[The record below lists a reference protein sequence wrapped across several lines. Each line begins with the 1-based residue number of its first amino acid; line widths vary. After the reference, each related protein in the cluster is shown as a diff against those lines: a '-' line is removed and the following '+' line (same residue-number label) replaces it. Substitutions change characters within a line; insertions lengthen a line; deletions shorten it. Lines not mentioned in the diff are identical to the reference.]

1 MTANNKKEFFGLLE
15 NELMRIGIEQTDDIF
30 ADFEEYFSDS
40 KLRGISEENAAANL
54 GDIKEIARGYLD
66 FKSSQI
72 NSMVARDVERK
83 KVSLTKPGRSVPA
96 DLSLMK
102 GDTSF
107 KNVQNSDCVR
117 SYTPKHF
124 SEEIYPNSQPNST
137 GANKSQ
143 GSQSVNNGANNGN
156 NSNSANTSAGINQNG
171 GNAFVN
177 LGRALGTAAKAAGK
191 AIADSGVKEA
201 VYDAGKSAADVIK
214 NVGHNAADAAKNAG
228 HNAANAAKN
237 AGQSAASAAKNAGHN
252 AANAAGNIGSNIRQA
267 AGGFSS
273 INQSVT
279 PAVNVSGAANV
290 QDIMPNGGAQYQSVP
305 HPSNSFRQHN
315 TSSAKGTIPPQHTKA
330 KTSGAYKFI
339 DVSNMEMNVNV
350 GRLVGA
356 ILLDLFVWIW
366 VVPAVIGIVFAEALG
381 ALQLVKMVFVSFFG
395 GGVFHY
401 QYFLTRVFL
410 STAFGALS
418 LMLVC
423 LGVWTVKLFIRLCVF
438 IINLHIR
445 ALYDI

>member
-40 KLRGISEENAAANL
+40 RLRGISEENAAANL

-66 FKSSQI
+66 LKSSQI

-83 KVSLTKPGRSVPA
+83 RVSLTKPGRSVPA

-102 GDTSF
+102 NSDTSF
-107 KNVQNSDCVR
+107 KDAQNSDCIR
-117 SYTPKHF
+117 SYTPEHY
-124 SEEIYPNSQPNST
+124 SEEIYPNLTPNS
-137 GANKSQ
+137 A
-143 GSQSVNNGANNGN
+143 GSSHRTDNGANNGN
-156 NSNSANTSAGINQNG
+156 TNAESQSADPNG

-177 LGRALGTAAKAAGK
+177 LGRALGSAAKAAGK

-201 VYDAGKSAADVIK
+201 VYDAGKTAADAIK
-214 NVGHNAADAAKNAG
+214 NVGHNAA
-228 HNAANAAKN
+228 
-237 AGQSAASAAKNAGHN
+237 SAAKNGGHAAAQAAHAAKAAASSAG
-252 AANAAGNIGSNIRQA
+252 ANIRQN
-267 AGGFSS
+267 AGGFSN
-273 INQSVT
+273 INQTVT
-279 PAVNVSGAANV
+279 PAVNANGAGAGV
-290 QDIMPNGGAQYQSVP
+290 QDAMPNGGAQYQGVP

-315 TSSAKGTIPPQHTKA
+315 TSSSKGTVPPQYSKA
-330 KTSGAYKFI
+330 KTSGAYKFV
-339 DVSNMEMNVNV
+339 DVSNMEMNVNG

-366 VVPAVIGIVFAEALG
+366 VVPAVIGLVFVEALG
-381 ALQLVKMVFVSFFG
+381 ALQLVKMIFVSFFG
-395 GGVFHY
+395 GGDFWY
-401 QYFLTRVFL
+401 QYFLTRMFL

-418 LMLVC
+418 LILVC